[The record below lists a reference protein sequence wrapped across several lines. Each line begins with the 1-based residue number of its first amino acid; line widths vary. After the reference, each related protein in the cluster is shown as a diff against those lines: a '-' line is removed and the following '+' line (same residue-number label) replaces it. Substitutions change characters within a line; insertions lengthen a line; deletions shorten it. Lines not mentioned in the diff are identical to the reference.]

1 MAQGRFDPAGRE
13 TMERARL
20 RDLGLSIGHLPT
32 GPLNAITDVAGI
44 LVGHETVILDT
55 PTTVRSGVTVIVPE
69 GGEIR
74 RRHLFAGSHVLN
86 GNGEMTGLSFLDEF
100 GLLCG
105 PIAIT
110 GTHSV
115 GAVHEGLVSHE
126 FGQDA
131 PFDFALPVVAE
142 TFDGW
147 LSDPAALA
155 VRPSHVHAALRA
167 AASGPV
173 AEGNVGGGT
182 GMNTHEFKAGIGT
195 ASRRVDVAG
204 ETWTVGLLVQTNYG
218 LRDRLRLDGR
228 PIGPAIPVDEVPSP
242 WPRGR
247 DEGSIIAV
255 VATDAPL
262 LPHQCKR
269 LAQRAGLGLARV
281 GGTGAPP
288 SGDIFL
294 AFSIGNAHCAADADR
309 VYDARFLPDMALAPI
324 FEAVIEATEE
334 SIWNALCAAETM
346 TGWKGRVSHAIPLHR
361 LVEVATV

>member
-1 MAQGRFDPAGRE
+1 
-13 TMERARL
+13 MERARL
-20 RDLGLSIGHLPT
+20 RDLGLSIGHLPP
-32 GPLNAITDVAGI
+32 GPLNAITDVAGV
-44 LVGHETVILDT
+44 LVGHETIVSDA
-55 PTTVRSGVTVIVPE
+55 PTVVRSGVTVIVPE
-69 GGEIR
+69 DGEIW

-115 GAVHEGLVSHE
+115 GAAHEGLVSYE
-126 FGQDA
+126 LAGGF
-131 PFDFALPVVAE
+131 PFDFCLPVVAE

-155 VRPSHVHAALRA
+155 VRPGHVHAALRA
-167 AASGPV
+167 AATGPV

-195 ASRRVDVAG
+195 ASRRVEIAG
-204 ETWTVGLLVQTNYG
+204 ETRTVGLLVQTNYG
-218 LRDRLRLDGR
+218 RRERLCLDGQA
-228 PIGPAIPVDEVPSP
+228 IGRAIPTDDVPSP
-242 WPRGR
+242 WPRPR
-247 DEGSIIAV
+247 DAGSIIAI

-262 LPHQCKR
+262 LPHQCRR
-269 LAQRAGLGLARV
+269 LAQRAGLGIARV
-281 GGTGAPP
+281 GGAGAPG

-294 AFSIGNAHCAADADR
+294 AFSTGNSHCAAEIETAHT
-309 VYDARFLPDMALAPI
+309 ARFLPDMALAPI

-346 TGWKGRVSHAIPLHR
+346 TGRQDRISHAVPLDR
-361 LVEVATV
+361 LVEIAAS